1 MNQSSA
7 SAHESIPSGPVNIAL
22 IEDAARDLE
31 NASEEIIAPGHWPS
45 WSDPDIPD
53 GLALCVGCWR
63 LITAQQL
70 GRERCPQTKRR
81 PDDRR
86 RLRSHRGRWIGLGAR
101 LRHVG
106 LC

>member
-1 MNQSSA
+1 MNQPGVSA
-7 SAHESIPSGPVNIAL
+7 RECRDFGVSNVEL

-31 NASEEIIAPGHWPS
+31 NASEESIAPGHWPS

-70 GRERCPQTKRR
+70 GRERCPRTKRR
-81 PDDRR
+81 T
-86 RLRSHRGRWIGLGAR
+86 AR
-101 LRHVG
+101 
-106 LC
+106 